1 MLRRQA
7 AGGKTLEDV
16 GVGSTSWSALTRIS
30 VCVKEKRVIKICT
43 VNDEGTLVH
52 RWPCLNCR
60 QHQLGL
66 LMQHNEMASS
76 GKKGSSTQLQHAE
89 HSLIWLNAAALISEK
104 RLAYAAAHTAS
115 MDKSQFVFECWWLFL
130 FLFLPFFQPW
140 IIARLCCYG
149 SVYQATANVYYGE

>member
-1 MLRRQA
+1 MLRRRA
-7 AGGKTLEDV
+7 AGEKTLEDV
-16 GVGSTSWSALTRIS
+16 GVGRTSSSALTRIS
-30 VCVKEKRVIKICT
+30 VCVNPLVEIKICT

-52 RWPCLNCR
+52 RWPYLNCR

-89 HSLIWLNAAALISEK
+89 HSLIWLNSAVPTSEK

-130 FLFLPFFQPW
+130 FLFPPFFQPW

-149 SVYQATANVYYGE
+149 SV